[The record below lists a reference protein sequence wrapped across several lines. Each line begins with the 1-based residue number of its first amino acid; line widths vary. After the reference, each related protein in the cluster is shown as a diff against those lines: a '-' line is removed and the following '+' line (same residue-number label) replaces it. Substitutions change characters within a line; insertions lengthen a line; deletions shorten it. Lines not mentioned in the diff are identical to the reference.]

1 MTTSA
6 TAPSSRAASE
16 LPRTRSALVLDW
28 LGTLARTVLGGVL
41 LVAGLIKVA
50 DPVESV
56 AAVRAYQVLPESLER
71 LVGYGLPFLEIGLAL
86 LLVTGFAT
94 RVAAIGGGLLVVGF
108 VAGIASAW
116 ARGLAIDCGCFGG
129 GGAVD
134 AADVDYLVPL
144 LRDIG
149 LMILAGYLAWR
160 PRSALAVDHRPPDQT
175 NAEGSS
181 WPAR

>member
-28 LGTLARTVLGGVL
+28 LGTLARVVLGGVL
-41 LVAGLIKVA
+41 LFAGLIKVA

-94 RVAAIGGGLLVVGF
+94 RLAAIGGGLLMVGF

-116 ARGLAIDCGCFGG
+116 VRGLAIDCGCFGG

-144 LRDIG
+144 LRDVG

-160 PRSALAVDHRPPDQT
+160 PRSVLAVDHRPPDQT